1 MSVLSRTL
9 YVLIDKSI
17 GVEITY
23 LLTSRNFL
31 HAKFTLIKK
40 AYGSSNCWLSF
51 PDIIST
57 TFCQVCCTVLIFLQ
71 N

>member
-17 GVEITY
+17 GVEMTY
-23 LLTSRNFL
+23 LQLLTSRNFL

-40 AYGSSNCWLSF
+40 VYGSSNC
-51 PDIIST
+51 
-57 TFCQVCCTVLIFLQ
+57 
-71 N
+71 

>member
-40 AYGSSNCWLSF
+40 VYGSSNC
-51 PDIIST
+51 
-57 TFCQVCCTVLIFLQ
+57 
-71 N
+71 